1 MARIINGTRIA
12 QDIQAEIAAEVED
25 FKTST
30 GVTPCL
36 GVVMA
41 GNDPASLVYVTRKRE
56 ACARVGMTSQFYCPT
71 VHHMKPSGEPGPLA
85 TDAQQRVEAI
95 VAMMNDGPSVHGI
108 LVQLPLPVGLDEYS
122 IFDLIAP
129 HKDVDVFN
137 PQNVGLLVQG
147 RPRLK
152 PCTPHGIQEMLRRS
166 GIGIAG
172 KKVVVINR
180 SNVVGKPLSSM
191 LIQDNDEYANATVTV
206 CHNRTP
212 SPLLREI
219 VLGADIVVV
228 AVGIPGFL
236 TADMVRPGQVVIDVG
251 VNRLEGKKLVGDVDF
266 PAVSKIV
273 EAISPVPGGVG
284 PMTVTM
290 LLRNTLDAAKEQQ

>member
-1 MARIINGTRIA
+1 VAHIIDGSKIA
-12 QDIQAEIAAEVED
+12 QELQKEIAAEVQD
-25 FKTST
+25 FQADT

-36 GVVMA
+36 VVLLA
-41 GNDPASLVYVTRKRE
+41 GSDPASAVYVQRKRD
-56 ACARVGMTSQFYCPT
+56 ACARVGIRSELYQPYIGFSEGQKTLEGILCYLNE
-71 VHHMKPSGEPGPLA
+71 EPWC
-85 TDAQQRVEAI
+85 
-95 VAMMNDGPSVHGI
+95 HGI
-108 LVQLPLPVGLDEYS
+108 LVQLPLPSPVNQYT
-122 IFDLIAP
+122 IFDLINP
-129 HKDVDVFN
+129 DKDVDVFN
-137 PQNVGLLVQG
+137 PLNVGLLVQG

-180 SNVVGKPLSSM
+180 SDVVGKPLSSM
-191 LIQDNDEYANATVTV
+191 LLQDNDEYANATVTV

-212 SPLLREI
+212 PALLKEI
-219 VLGADIVVV
+219 TRAADIIVV

-236 TADMVRPGQVVIDVG
+236 TADMVRAGQVVVDVG
-251 VNRLEGKKLVGDVDF
+251 VNRLGGKKLVGDVDF
-266 PAVSKIV
+266 AAVSKIV

-290 LLRNTLDAAKEQQ
+290 LLRNTLEAAKEQVQR

>member
-1 MARIINGTRIA
+1 MAHIIDGSKIA
-12 QDIQAEIAAEVED
+12 QELQKEIAAEVQD
-25 FKTST
+25 FQADT

-36 GVVMA
+36 VVLLA
-41 GNDPASLVYVTRKRE
+41 GSDPASAVYVQRKRD
-56 ACARVGMTSQFYCPT
+56 ACARVGIRSELYQPYIGFSEGQKTLEGILCYLNE
-71 VHHMKPSGEPGPLA
+71 EPWC
-85 TDAQQRVEAI
+85 
-95 VAMMNDGPSVHGI
+95 HGI
-108 LVQLPLPVGLDEYS
+108 LVQLPLPSPVNQYT
-122 IFDLIAP
+122 IFDLINP
-129 HKDVDVFN
+129 DKDVDVFN
-137 PQNVGLLVQG
+137 PLNVGLLVQG

-180 SNVVGKPLSSM
+180 SDVVGKPLSSM
-191 LIQDNDEYANATVTV
+191 LLQDNDEYANATVTV

-212 SPLLREI
+212 PALLKEI
-219 VLGADIVVV
+219 TRAADIIVV

-236 TADMVRPGQVVIDVG
+236 TADMVRAGQVVVDVG
-251 VNRLEGKKLVGDVDF
+251 VNRLGGKKLVGDVDF
-266 PAVSKIV
+266 AAVSKIV

-290 LLRNTLDAAKEQQ
+290 LLRNTLEAAKEQVQR